1 MVAPVCD
8 KAIHYELLCLRLAGL
23 DQLQKLAGIHTTF
36 RVKWEGELYAEL
48 HPLPNL
54 GDEAFFS
61 LFQVCSA

>member
-23 DQLQKLAGIHTTF
+23 DQLQKLAGILSTF

-54 GDEAFFS
+54 G
-61 LFQVCSA
+61 

>member
-23 DQLQKLAGIHTTF
+23 DQLQKLAGIHSTF
-36 RVKWEGELYAEL
+36 RVKWEGAWKLNFI
-48 HPLPNL
+48 HFQIW
-54 GDEAFFS
+54 DEAFFS